1 MMKRRY
7 LFVACL
13 FLLSGGPGRG
23 IEPQQLLEKVDQ
35 AEFAAGDTTARV
47 KMQLVEPDG
56 KTFERRLVMYQ
67 KGNNKRLIRFES
79 PADVQGVSFL
89 DAEGK
94 IYVYL
99 PAFHKIRLV
108 AGSMKNENFA
118 GTDFA
123 HEDLSSERFSDR
135 LQAVELREEGDHFIL
150 TTKDKNKDSRY
161 SKLIF
166 RIRKADFLFDRVEY
180 YDRNGELWKEFVRED
195 FRLVKSYTQSF
206 QAQMTDH
213 RRKHS
218 TRMIVEQLEV
228 DKGLPDSLFSKR
240 QLKR

>member
-1 MMKRRY
+1 MKSWY
-7 LFVACL
+7 LSTACL
-13 FLLSGGPGRG
+13 ILISSSPGLG

-35 AEFAAGDTTARV
+35 AEFAPRDTTAEV
-47 KMQLVEPDG
+47 KMLLIEPDG
-56 KTFERRLVMYQ
+56 KTSERRMVMYQ

-94 IYVYL
+94 MYVYL

-166 RIRKADFLFDRVEY
+166 RVRQADFLFDRVEY

-195 FRLVKSYTQSF
+195 FRPVKSYTQSF
-206 QAQMTDH
+206 IAQMTDH
-213 RRKHS
+213 KRKHS
-218 TRMIVEQLEV
+218 TKMIVEKLEV
-228 DKGLPDSLFSKR
+228 DKNLSDSLFSKR